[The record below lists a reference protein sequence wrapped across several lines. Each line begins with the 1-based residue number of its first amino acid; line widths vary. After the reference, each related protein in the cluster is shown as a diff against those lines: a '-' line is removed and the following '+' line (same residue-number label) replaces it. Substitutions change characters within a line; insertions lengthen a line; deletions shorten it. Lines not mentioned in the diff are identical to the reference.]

1 MEIIGYIG
9 LSLLFL
15 ALAILMFIG
24 FFAAFADFR
33 AKRKE
38 LKAFL
43 KDAVKLEATVVEI
56 KKGKVLDQP
65 IYFNGD
71 FGSKKAIWEIS
82 SPVLRFID
90 PDGNESIWDTSI
102 RNTAMHFSVKG
113 NSILISI

>member
-1 MEIIGYIG
+1 MEIIGYIA

-24 FFAAFADFR
+24 FSASITDFR
-33 AKRKE
+33 EKRKA

-43 KDAVKLEATVVEI
+43 KDAVKLEATVVEL
-56 KKGKVLDQP
+56 KKVKLDQP
-65 IYFNGD
+65 IYLNGS
-71 FGSKKAIWEIS
+71 FGSKRAIWEIK